1 MTPKPKPAAAASM
14 KVAESLGPNDPRWR
28 RGFQSVGGMERTTL
42 PITVNREGRFA
53 LVPAVNVT
61 ALDSEHSA
69 TVNQLMGQVSNIE
82 DKLNEL
88 LAALKDA
95 GLMKR

>member
-1 MTPKPKPAAAASM
+1 MTPKSKPAAASSM

-28 RGFQSVGGMERTTL
+28 RGFQSAGGMERTTL
-42 PITVNREGRFA
+42 PITVNREGRFT
-53 LVPAVNVT
+53 LVPAVNVP
-61 ALDSEHSA
+61 ALESEGS
-69 TVNQLMGQVSNIE
+69 VE

>member
-1 MTPKPKPAAAASM
+1 MTPKPKPNTAASM
-14 KVAESLGPNDPRWR
+14 KGAEALGPDDPRWR
-28 RGFQSVGGMERTTL
+28 RGFQSAGGMERTTL
-42 PITVNREGRFA
+42 PLTVNREGRFT
-53 LVPAVNVT
+53 LVPAANVL
-61 ALDSEHSA
+61 ALGSEGS
-69 TVNQLMGQVSNIE
+69 VE

>member
-1 MTPKPKPAAAASM
+1 
-14 KVAESLGPNDPRWR
+14 
-28 RGFQSVGGMERTTL
+28 MERTTL
-42 PITVNREGRFA
+42 PLTVNREGRFT
-53 LVPAVNVT
+53 LVPAANVL
-61 ALDSEHSA
+61 ALWSEGS
-69 TVNQLMGQVSNIE
+69 VE